1 MRSDALEGGLAS
13 LNVVFCS
20 TSVGCGHTRASVAV
34 HDALRARGQLEGATF
49 VEALE
54 HAPRWFAG
62 FYRDGYLRAIRH
74 APRVVGAIYDRTD
87 VGRRDRRPLGAVL
100 DRGEDRVM
108 RRFREHP
115 ALASADVVV
124 STHFMTTA
132 VLGRMRQRGDLRA
145 PLVTI
150 VTDEHPHSVW
160 LHPGCDLTCVAS
172 AAARTAAIAGGL
184 EPARVEVTGIPI
196 DPRFCMSSP
205 APFGTG
211 GARPPMI
218 LVAGGGHGLGEIEEV
233 VASLLRSL
241 TNAVVVVVCGK
252 NAALERAMRAIA
264 GARPVDASVEL
275 RVLGYTNVMHELMAA
290 ADVMVGKPGGL
301 SSTEARAVGLPMVLL
316 RPIPGQEERNADMLV
331 RIGAAV
337 RSDRAR
343 DAGPTVAGI
352 LADPARHWAM
362 RASASASGRP
372 RAAFDVASRIGT
384 LARAGS
390 ARRPAADDRVLG
402 RIGA

>member
-20 TSVGCGHTRASVAV
+20 ASVGCGHTRASVAV
-34 HDALRARGQLEGATF
+34 HDALRARGQLAGATF

-54 HAPRWFAG
+54 HAPGWFAG
-62 FYRDGYLRAIRH
+62 FYRDGYLRAIQH

-87 VGRRDRRPLGAVL
+87 VPRRDRRPLGSLL
-100 DRGEDRVM
+100 DGGEDRIL

-115 ALASADVVV
+115 AFTSADVVV

-145 PLVTI
+145 SLVTV

-160 LHPGCDLTCVAS
+160 LHRGCDLTCVAS
-172 AAARTAAIAGGL
+172 MAARTTAIAGGID
-184 EPARVEVTGIPI
+184 PARVEATGIPI
-196 DPRFCMSSP
+196 DPKFCMSSP
-205 APFGTG
+205 APFATG
-211 GARPPMI
+211 ESRTPMV
-218 LVAGGGHGLGEIEEV
+218 LVAGGGHGLGEMEQV
-233 VASLLRSL
+233 VRSML
-241 TNAVVVVVCGK
+241 DSPMRAIVVVVCGK
-252 NAALERAMRAIA
+252 NAELERAMRAIA
-264 GARPVDASVEL
+264 EARPADAPVEL

-301 SSTEARAVGLPMVLL
+301 STTEARAVGLPMVLL

-331 RIGAAV
+331 GIGAAV
-337 RSDRAR
+337 RADRAR
-343 DAGPTVAGI
+343 DAGSIVAGI
-352 LADPARHWAM
+352 LADPARHWRM
-362 RASASASGRP
+362 RAAASASGRP
-372 RAAFDVASRIGT
+372 RAAFDIATRIGA
-384 LARAGS
+384 LARAGNAS
-390 ARRPAADDRVLG
+390 DGDRILG